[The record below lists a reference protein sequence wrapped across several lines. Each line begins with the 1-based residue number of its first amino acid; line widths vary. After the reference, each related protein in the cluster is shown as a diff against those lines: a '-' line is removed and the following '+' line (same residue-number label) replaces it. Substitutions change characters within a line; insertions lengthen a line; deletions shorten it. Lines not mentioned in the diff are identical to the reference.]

1 MGKIIYITEN
11 KLSLL
16 KEYEENKEVTMYSF
30 FNKLKTFIK
39 ELLNDP
45 IYAKPDE
52 LFRIHGISKVSLIKK
67 MLQYNIIEKIQKI
80 EEIDGK
86 ARYFIQYKV
95 PKKNFERKIN
105 RLYIDLFEKNL
116 TEDID
121 GIDDISNGGLN
132 TYDKYEEPIN
142 EDGATSC
149 AGVGAIGNGIDS
161 SGQYVTPLFTT
172 ISRSLWNPHRK
183 NKRRKN
189 KRK

>member
-67 MLQYNIIEKIQKI
+67 MLQLILLQLQLMSSTKIF
-80 EEIDGK
+80 
-86 ARYFIQYKV
+86 Y
-95 PKKNFERKIN
+95 
-105 RLYIDLFEKNL
+105 
-116 TEDID
+116 
-121 GIDDISNGGLN
+121 
-132 TYDKYEEPIN
+132 
-142 EDGATSC
+142 
-149 AGVGAIGNGIDS
+149 
-161 SGQYVTPLFTT
+161 
-172 ISRSLWNPHRK
+172 
-183 NKRRKN
+183 
-189 KRK
+189 